1 MRTLGRHRLKAR
13 LTVIAAA
20 LLAACGGGHHHSDAA
35 GSVASP
41 PVAGDSLPPA
51 VVQALERARA
61 ATARFESLDAAV
73 AAGYQRDAGG
83 CLAHE
88 PLGTMGF
95 HHPNG
100 ALYDGRL
107 DVERPEILVYERLP
121 DGRYRLNGVEYIV
134 PYSARSRDATPPR
147 IMGQPLKR
155 ADRLEI
161 WYLHVWIWQENP
173 SGMFADWNPTVH
185 CPAGS

>member
-1 MRTLGRHRLKAR
+1 MLTQVRVRLNAP
-13 LTVIAAA
+13 LTVIAAT
-20 LLAACGGGHHHSDAA
+20 LLAACGGGHRHPDAA
-35 GSVASP
+35 GSVA

-61 ATARFESLDAAV
+61 ATARFESLDSAV
-73 AAGYQRDAGG
+73 AAGYQRHAEG

-95 HHPNG
+95 HHANG

-134 PYSARSRDATPPR
+134 PYSARPREATPPR
-147 IMGQPLKR
+147 IMGRPLKR
-155 ADRLEI
+155 ADRLEL
-161 WYLHVWIWQENP
+161 WYLHVWLWRENP
-173 SGMFADWNPTVH
+173 SGVFADWNPTVH
-185 CPAGS
+185 CLPGS

>member
-1 MRTLGRHRLKAR
+1 MLTNVR

-20 LLAACGGGHHHSDAA
+20 LLAACGGGHRHSDPT
-35 GSVASP
+35 GSLT

-51 VVQALERARA
+51 VLEALARARA
-61 ATARFESLDAAV
+61 ATARFASLDAAV

-83 CLAHE
+83 CLANE

-95 HHPNG
+95 HHANG
-100 ALYDGRL
+100 ALYDDRL

-134 PYSARSRDATPPR
+134 PYSARPRDATPPR
-147 IMGQPLKR
+147 IMGRALKR
-155 ADRLEI
+155 ADRLQL

-173 SGMFADWNPTVH
+173 SGVFADWNPTVH
-185 CPAGS
+185 CRSGS

>member
-1 MRTLGRHRLKAR
+1 MRTLVRRRLKAR

-20 LLAACGGGHHHSDAA
+20 LLAACGGGHRHSDAA
-35 GSVASP
+35 GSAA
-41 PVAGDSLPPA
+41 VAGDSLPPA
-51 VVQALERARA
+51 VVQGLGRARA
-61 ATARFESLDAAV
+61 ATARFESLDSAV

-95 HHPNG
+95 HHANG

-134 PYSARSRDATPPR
+134 PYSARPRDATPPR
-147 IMGQPLKR
+147 IMGLPLKR
-155 ADRLEI
+155 ADRLEL
-161 WYLHVWIWQENP
+161 WYLHVWIWRENP

>member
-1 MRTLGRHRLKAR
+1 MLTQVR
-13 LTVIAAA
+13 LTVIAAT
-20 LLAACGGGHHHSDAA
+20 LLAACGGGHHHADAA
-35 GSVASP
+35 ASLA

-51 VVQALERARA
+51 VAEALARARA

-73 AAGYQRDAGG
+73 AAGYQRDAGR
-83 CLAHE
+83 CLANE

-100 ALYDGRL
+100 ALYDDRL

-134 PYSARSRDATPPR
+134 P
-147 IMGQPLKR
+147 
-155 ADRLEI
+155 
-161 WYLHVWIWQENP
+161 
-173 SGMFADWNPTVH
+173 
-185 CPAGS
+185 